1 MSTLSSHALDTATG
15 KPASKLP
22 AVLSIQ
28 EDNGW
33 KELARSVTNE
43 DGRIAWTPPSDD
55 GFEAGIYQLRF
66 DTSAYFKAMDVNG
79 FYPYV
84 DVVFTITEGSEHYHV
99 PLLISPF
106 GYSTYRGS

>member
-1 MSTLSSHALDTATG
+1 MDGSPGHHQATTALKLESTSYDLIPAL
-15 KPASKLP
+15 
-22 AVLSIQ
+22 I
-28 EDNGW
+28 
-33 KELARSVTNE
+33 
-43 DGRIAWTPPSDD
+43 
-55 GFEAGIYQLRF
+55 
-66 DTSAYFKAMDVNG
+66 FKAMDVNG

>member
-22 AVLSIQ
+22 AVLCVQTES
-28 EDNGW
+28 GW
-33 KELARSVTNE
+33 KELARSATNE
-43 DGRIAWTPPSDD
+43 DGRIAWTAPSND
-55 GFEAGIYQLRF
+55 GFAAGTYQLRF
-66 DTSAYFKAMDVNG
+66 DTSTYFQTMDVKG